1 MAALG
6 PSRAVLASATVM
18 TAVSLA
24 ECHELATLARLSLDD
39 AEAER
44 FAAQLGPILD
54 YLEQL
59 RAVDTE
65 GVPEHLPPSRPG
77 SAVRDDQPG
86 PTLAEPLRG
95 VPAVRDDQV
104 VVPKFKED

>member
-1 MAALG
+1 
-6 PSRAVLASATVM
+6 M
-18 TAVSLA
+18 TAVSRQ
-24 ECHELATLARLSLDD
+24 ECHELAALARLSLDD
-39 AEAER
+39 DEAER

-59 RAVDTE
+59 QAVPTE

-77 SAVRDDQPG
+77 SGLRDDVAG
-86 PTLAEPLRG
+86 PTLAEPLAGAPR
-95 VPAVRDDQV
+95 VRDDQV